1 MLGKIIYGS
10 LLKMDTQIKTM
21 ESLLVPLS
29 VLSVPQFIG
38 INILFAID
46 NSGPVYVQSLSCLV
60 QTSSEYE
67 QQGVL
72 SPNCSNTCLMH
83 LLVISNFWLLKIA
96 LFHILLP
103 SKLIVFTINNQYLC
117 IKIQTSEILTIKTN
131 NYQISIIIMI
141 YYFDSYWDM
150 NDSGN

>member
-29 VLSVPQFIG
+29 VLSVPQFMG

-60 QTSSEYE
+60 QTSSEYGH
-67 QQGVL
+67 QGVL

-96 LFHILLP
+96 LFHILHVLP

-117 IKIQTSEILTIKTN
+117 IKIQTSEILTI
-131 NYQISIIIMI
+131 
-141 YYFDSYWDM
+141 
-150 NDSGN
+150 

>member
-29 VLSVPQFIG
+29 VLSVPQFMG

-96 LFHILLP
+96 LFHILHVLP

-117 IKIQTSEILTIKTN
+117 IKIQTSEILTI
-131 NYQISIIIMI
+131 
-141 YYFDSYWDM
+141 
-150 NDSGN
+150 

>member
-1 MLGKIIYGS
+1 MLGKKNIWFSFKNGYSNQDNEITVS
-10 LLKMDTQIKTM
+10 I
-21 ESLLVPLS
+21 PLS
-29 VLSVPQFIG
+29 VLPVPQFMG

-96 LFHILLP
+96 
-103 SKLIVFTINNQYLC
+103 
-117 IKIQTSEILTIKTN
+117 
-131 NYQISIIIMI
+131 
-141 YYFDSYWDM
+141 
-150 NDSGN
+150 

>member
-1 MLGKIIYGS
+1 MLGKIMFGS

-21 ESLLVPLS
+21 KSLLVPLS
-29 VLSVPQFIG
+29 VLSVPQFMG

-83 LLVISNFWLLKIA
+83 LLVISNFWFLKIA
-96 LFHILLP
+96 LFHILHVLP

-117 IKIQTSEILTIKTN
+117 IKIQTSEILTI
-131 NYQISIIIMI
+131 
-141 YYFDSYWDM
+141 
-150 NDSGN
+150 

>member
-1 MLGKIIYGS
+1 MLGKIIFGS

-21 ESLLVPLS
+21 KSLLVPLS
-29 VLSVPQFIG
+29 VLSVPQFMG

-60 QTSSEYE
+60 QTSSEYG

-83 LLVISNFWLLKIA
+83 LLVISNF
-96 LFHILLP
+96 
-103 SKLIVFTINNQYLC
+103 
-117 IKIQTSEILTIKTN
+117 
-131 NYQISIIIMI
+131 
-141 YYFDSYWDM
+141 
-150 NDSGN
+150 